1 LKLDK
6 ILKTGNEVRIK
17 SESDTFITTIDE
29 IIGEDDFAI
38 LAPYK
43 QGQQIII
50 NPDEVLSVSCVTD
63 RGLYMFEAR
72 VTEVDNSSSVIV
84 ICIRASGEVRR
95 VQRRQAFRVNENVTV
110 NARRKSDDMSP
121 DGKWV
126 KTNTIDIAE
135 LGMLLRFDEDC
146 KNGQEMEMTIRLNM
160 FGINEVIPKVKG
172 KVVRCISTRNKE
184 YGFLLGVKFEDLPEK
199 ARDALIKLV
208 VLSQRNKLSYKS
220 TKNIK
225 KIK

>member
-1 LKLDK
+1 MKLDK

-17 SESDTFITTIDE
+17 SQTDTFITTIDE
-29 IIGEDDFAI
+29 IISEDDFAI

-50 NPDEVLSVSCVTD
+50 KPDEVLSVSCVTD
-63 RGLYMFEAR
+63 RGLYIFEAC

-84 ICIRASGEVRR
+84 IRIKALGEIRR
-95 VQRRQAFRVNENVTV
+95 VQRRQAFRVRENLTV
-110 NARRKSDDMSP
+110 NARKKSDDMKP

-146 KNGQEMEMTIRLNM
+146 DFGQEMEMTIRLNM

-172 KVVRCISTRNKE
+172 RVVRCVSTKNKE
-184 YGFLLGVKFEDLPEK
+184 YGFLVGIRFEDIPEK
-199 ARDALIKLV
+199 AKDALIKLV

-220 TKNIK
+220 IK